1 MTPRR
6 HARVIAAVT
15 IAAVALAGCNSIHSP
30 FRARP
35 KAPPATAA
43 GERISLL
50 ELSDQ
55 LKVSDS
61 LKGQDFYL
69 PAPQPQADWPYA
81 GGTLEQSVEN
91 VDAAPD
97 FRVAWRRNFGDKSTR
112 HDVTSWPRR

>member
-6 HARVIAAVT
+6 HARVIAAIT
-15 IAAVALAGCNSIHSP
+15 IASLALAGCSSIHSP
-30 FRARP
+30 FRGRP
-35 KAPPATAA
+35 KPVETAA

-69 PAPQPQADWPYA
+69 PPPQPQADWP
-81 GGTLEQSVEN
+81 LC
-91 VDAAPD
+91 
-97 FRVAWRRNFGDKSTR
+97 RR
-112 HDVTSWPRR
+112 HA